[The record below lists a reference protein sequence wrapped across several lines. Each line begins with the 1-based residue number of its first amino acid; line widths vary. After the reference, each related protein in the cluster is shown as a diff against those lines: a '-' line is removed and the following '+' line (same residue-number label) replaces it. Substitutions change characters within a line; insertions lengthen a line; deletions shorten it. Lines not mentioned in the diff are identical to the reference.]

1 MTQRSRSLSALTVC
15 LALIGA
21 SCGGDDSGSGSALSN
36 EAFCAKL
43 SSLDDL
49 DPLSDDMSKLT
60 EIVEELADVAPSAEL
75 RDAVLTLTPMMT
87 VLAELDE
94 NDPAAMS
101 EMMEILTDP
110 DVVAAGESIEEFGV
124 ETCGLE
130 PSED

>member
-1 MTQRSRSLSALTVC
+1 MTQRSRSLSALTVG

-21 SCGGDDSGSGSALSN
+21 SCGGDDSGSGSAVSN
-36 EAFCAKL
+36 EAFCAEL

-49 DPLSDDMSKLT
+49 DPFSNDMSDLT
-60 EIVEELADVAPSAEL
+60 EMFEKLADVAPSAEL
-75 RDAVLTLTPMMT
+75 RDAVLTITPMMT
-87 VLAELDE
+87 ALAELDE

-101 EMMEILTDP
+101 EMTETFLDP
-110 DVVAAGESIEEFGV
+110 DVVAAVQSIEEFGV